1 MTLPACSTTK
11 SAETEENRMTMPK
24 SILIIGAGQAGG
36 CAAAALRREGYQG
49 RITLAGVEPHR
60 PYERP
65 ALSKGVLHDASAEEA
80 LFLHKPEFHD
90 GLEMEWLAGADVQSL
105 DPGARLARTASGESL
120 AFDRCLITTGGRA
133 RLLPGLPANAPNV
146 HYLRCLDDARRLRE
160 RLLPGASVIV
170 IGGGFLGLEFA
181 SMARCKG
188 MSVTVCEAGTQLL
201 GRAAPPQV
209 GAWLQ
214 ARHEEGGARVL
225 CGDAVAAVEAGE
237 EGVSVMLANGV
248 TLRADFLLISIGQ
261 LPNVEL
267 AEQAGLTI
275 DNGITVDSRCETSVA
290 GIFSAG
296 DCASHVSRF
305 LQRRIRLES
314 WQNAQE
320 QAQVAARGMLDLPA
334 SYDVVPWFWS
344 DQLGMNLQ
352 MLGLPDAGLAYY
364 MRGQPADSTFS
375 LYGFDGHLLRYA
387 LAVNSGSE
395 MTPLRRLMAAGA
407 SIDAERLADPAQ
419 RVRDTVKAALG

>member
-1 MTLPACSTTK
+1 M
-11 SAETEENRMTMPK
+11 EENRMTMPK

-65 ALSKGVLHDASAEEA
+65 ALSKAVLHDASAEEA

-105 DPGARLARTASGESL
+105 DLGARQGRTTSGESL

-133 RLLPGLPANAPNV
+133 RLLPGLPSNAPNV
-146 HYLRCLDDARRLRE
+146 HYLRDLDDARRLRA
-160 RLLPGASVIV
+160 RLLPGTSVIV

-181 SMARCKG
+181 GMARSKG
-188 MSVTVCEAGTQLL
+188 LVVTVCEGGTQLL

-225 CGDAVAAVEAGE
+225 CGDAVAAVEAGK
-237 EGVSVMLANGV
+237 EGVSVTLASGL
-248 TLRADFLLISIGQ
+248 TLEADFLLVSIGQ

-275 DNGITVDSRCETSVA
+275 DNGIAVDTRCETSVA
-290 GIFSAG
+290 GIFAAG

-320 QAQVAARGMLDLPA
+320 QAQVAARAMLDLPA

-344 DQLGMNLQ
+344 DQLGMNIQ
-352 MLGLPDAGLAYY
+352 MLGIPDAELVYY
-364 MRGQPADSTFS
+364 TRGQPADNKFS
-375 LYGFDGHLLRYA
+375 VYGFDRQQLRYA

-395 MTPLRRLMAAGA
+395 MTPLRRLMTAGA
-407 SIDAERLADPAQ
+407 CIDAQRLADPAQ
-419 RVRDTVKAALG
+419 SLRDTVKAALG